1 MINKLIWGFLA
12 LCYAP
17 LFKKFSFPSHI
28 GVPLF
33 SYGLKGVSIGARVR
47 IMPGLRIETHKN
59 GNITIE
65 ENVSIGQNF
74 HITSAG
80 NLIIGSDTTISGNV
94 FVTNIDHDYQE
105 IGKHILDQ
113 KMIVKETRIGKNCFI
128 GYGAAIQ
135 AGTILGNQC
144 VVGANAVVRGSFPD
158 YSVIVGVPARVVKC
172 YNIGTKQ
179 WEKTNADGTFLDK
192 NKIVRS

>member
-1 MINKLIWGFLA
+1 MINKLIWGFIA

-17 LFKKFSFPSHI
+17 FFKRFAFPSHI
-28 GVPLF
+28 GIPLIT
-33 SYGLKGVSIGARVR
+33 YGLNGVTIKKRVR

-59 GNITIE
+59 GSICFEN
-65 ENVSIGQNF
+65 NVSIGQNF

-94 FVTNIDHDYQE
+94 FITNIDHDYQE

-113 KMIVKETRIGKNCFI
+113 QMIVKETRIGKNCFI

-135 AGTILGNQC
+135 AGTVLGAQC
-144 VVGANAVVRGSFPD
+144 VIGANSVVRGVFPD
-158 YSVIVGVPARVVKC
+158 YCVIVGVPAKVVKRF
-172 YNIGTKQ
+172 NSESKEWI
-179 WEKTNADGTFLDK
+179 KTNPDGTFLL
-192 NKIVRS
+192 

>member
-17 LFKKFSFPSHI
+17 FFNKFSFPSHI
-28 GVPLF
+28 GIPLLT
-33 SYGLKGVSIGARVR
+33 YGLKGVTIKKRVR
-47 IMPGLRIETHKN
+47 IMPGLRIETHKK
-59 GNITIE
+59 GTICLD

-80 NLIIGSDTTISGNV
+80 NLIIESDTTISGNV

-113 KMIVKETRIGKNCFI
+113 QMIVKETKIGKNCFI

-135 AGTILGNQC
+135 AGTVLGYQC
-144 VVGANAVVRGSFPD
+144 VVGANSVVRGNFPD
-158 YSVIVGVPARVVKC
+158 YSVIVGSPARIVKR
-172 YNIGTKQ
+172 YNIETKT
-179 WEKTNADGTFLDK
+179 WEKTNPDGSFK
-192 NKIVRS
+192 A